1 MNVKLKVET
10 VECAV
15 KDVSTTQGRCENAH
29 SAFVGG
35 PNVAKV
41 DTGGAMAAIRRCS
54 SAEMAALGDGTYCHH
69 TSPSHR
75 CQDSQSTQHGG

>member
-1 MNVKLKVET
+1 MQFLLLKSCFRMNEKLKVET

-15 KDVSTTQGRCENAH
+15 KDVSTTHGRCENAH

-41 DTGGAMAAIRRCS
+41 DPGGEDGCHK
-54 SAEMAALGDGTYCHH
+54 AL
-69 TSPSHR
+69 
-75 CQDSQSTQHGG
+75 

>member
-1 MNVKLKVET
+1 MNEKLKVET

-15 KDVSTTQGRCENAH
+15 KDVSTTHGRCENAH

-41 DTGGAMAAIRRCS
+41 DTGGEDGCHK
-54 SAEMAALGDGTYCHH
+54 AL
-69 TSPSHR
+69 
-75 CQDSQSTQHGG
+75 